1 MDGTRLPLTS
11 LVKRFLAV
19 TLASLGLLAAGF
31 PDPVGGD
38 AARPSSGKERVVLA
52 GGCFWGMEAVFG
64 ALAGT
69 STVVPGY
76 AGGSRLTAHYE
87 IVSTGVTGHA
97 ESVEITYDPARITFA
112 RLLKVYFS
120 VAHDPTELNRQ
131 GPDTGTQY
139 RSAIFY
145 ATREQERTAEAYIRQ
160 LDRAKVFSAPIV
172 TQVVPLTAF
181 YPAEGYHQRYVARH
195 RDDPYVV
202 DNDLPKLERLREQ
215 FPNLVKGD
223 AAQSR

>member
-1 MDGTRLPLTS
+1 MKKQEG
-11 LVKRFLAV
+11 LVNCFLAV
-19 TLASLGLLAAGF
+19 TLAALGLIAAGF

-38 AARPSSGKERVVLA
+38 AARAGPGKERVVLA
-52 GGCFWGMEAVFG
+52 GGCFWGMEAVFD
-64 ALAGT
+64 ALEGT
-69 STVVPGY
+69 SNVISGY
-76 AGGSRLTAHYE
+76 TGGSRLTAHYE

-131 GPDTGTQY
+131 GPDIGTQY

-145 ATREQERTAEAYIRQ
+145 TTPQQERTAEAYILQ
-160 LDRAKVFSAPIV
+160 LDRAKVFPAPIV
-172 TQVVPLTAF
+172 TQVVPLRAF
-181 YPAEGYHQRYVARH
+181 YPAEGYHQGYVARH
-195 RDDPYVV
+195 PDDPYVV
-202 DNDLPKLERLREQ
+202 ENDLPKLERLRKD
-215 FPNLVKGD
+215 FPNLVKDD

>member
-1 MDGTRLPLTS
+1 MDGARLPVTS

-19 TLASLGLLAAGF
+19 TLAGLGLLAAGF
-31 PDPVGGD
+31 PDPGGD
-38 AARPSSGKERVVLA
+38 AAARPGSAKERVVLA
-52 GGCFWGMEAVFG
+52 GGCFWGMEAVFD

-69 STVVPGY
+69 SNVVPGY
-76 AGGSRLTAHYE
+76 AGGSRLTARYE

-112 RLLKVYFS
+112 RLLKIYFS

-145 ATREQERTAEAYIRQ
+145 TTPAQERTAEAYIRQ
-160 LDRAKVFSAPIV
+160 LDRAKAFPAPIV
-172 TQVVPLTAF
+172 TQIVPLAAF
-181 YPAEGYHQRYVARH
+181 YPAEGYHQHYVARH
-195 RDDPYVV
+195 PDDPYVV
-202 DNDLPKLERLREQ
+202 ENDLPKLERLRKEY
-215 FPNLVKGD
+215 PNLVKDD
-223 AAQSR
+223 ATQAR